1 MDQLAQKSENLT
13 SCESGGSRWGQIFV
27 LLLETPKYTHRSL
40 CGAKL
45 KIDLGLPRFY
55 TEIYKSTLGFQDFQ
69 QRSQN
74 FDTMMV
80 P

>member
-1 MDQLAQKSENLT
+1 MDQLTQNSENLT

-27 LLLETPKYTHRSL
+27 LLLETLEDTHISL

-45 KIDLGLPRFY
+45 KIDLGFPRFY

-74 FDTMMV
+74 VDIMMA